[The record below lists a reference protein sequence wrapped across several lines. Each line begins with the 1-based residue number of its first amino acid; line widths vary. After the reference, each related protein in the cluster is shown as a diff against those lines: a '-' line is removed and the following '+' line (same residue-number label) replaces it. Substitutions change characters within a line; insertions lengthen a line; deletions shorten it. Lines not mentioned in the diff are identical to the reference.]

1 MRTFQHRFL
10 ASLICAVAFLGCA
23 LAQSTLTPIRDTV
36 TNPDGTLF
44 NGTITITWNG
54 GPPPSGTVSPLS
66 VTARVYNGA
75 LSLLLVP
82 NSNGT
87 NYQAVYNS
95 SNGAVTWT
103 ETWQVPASTTA
114 LTLSQIRST
123 PGSNSGSGSGSGTGS
138 SGNGPTYA
146 TLPIS
151 ISEITGLS
159 SDLDTIN
166 ASLSNLTSTVNGLN
180 STVTNLSSTLTSN
193 SNSITSL
200 NGMVNTLNTQV
211 SNLSNTVATLTS
223 TVNTLSNGQSANSA
237 VFVDSETPSGTAN
250 GVNANFTLT
259 NTPSPSSSLELY
271 RNGILQMPGV
281 DYTLSGNSITFLSHS
296 LPQTNDI
303 LQAFYRLPGSGPS
316 ASFVDGEIPSGAIN
330 GVNLVFTLAN
340 APNPATSLKLY
351 KNGVLLQQNTDY
363 TLSGSTITFAS
374 PNIAPL
380 SGDLLTAFYR
390 H

>member
-1 MRTFQHRFL
+1 MRTFQHRFF

-23 LAQSTLTPIRDTV
+23 LAQSALTPIRDTV

-87 NYQAVYNS
+87 YYQAVYNS

-114 LTLSQIRST
+114 LTLSQIRTT

-138 SGNGPTYA
+138 SGSGPTYA

-166 ASLSNLTSTVNGLN
+166 ASLSSLTSTVNGLN

-200 NGMVNTLNTQV
+200 TGMVNTLNAQV

-250 GVNANFTLT
+250 GVNATFTLA

-271 RNGILQMPGV
+271 RNGILQMPGI

-296 LPQTNDI
+296 LPQANDI

-340 APNPATSLKLY
+340 APNPASSLKLY

-390 H
+390 Y

>member
-10 ASLICAVAFLGCA
+10 ASLVCAVAFLGCA
-23 LAQSTLTPIRDTV
+23 LAQSALTPIRDTV

-54 GPPPSGTVSPLS
+54 APPPSGTVSPLS

-82 NSNGT
+82 NSNGAT
-87 NYQAVYNS
+87 YQAVYNS
-95 SNGAVTWT
+95 SDGTVTWT

-114 LTLSQIRST
+114 LTLSQIRTT
-123 PGSNSGSGSGSGTGS
+123 PGSNSGSGSGSS
-138 SGNGPTYA
+138 SSGPTYA

-166 ASLSNLTSTVNGLN
+166 ASLSSLTSTVNSLN
-180 STVTNLSSTLTSN
+180 STVTNLSSTVTSN

-200 NGMVNTLNTQV
+200 NSTVNTLNTQV

-237 VFVDSETPSGTAN
+237 VFVDGETPSGTAN
-250 GVNANFTLT
+250 GVNASFTLA
-259 NTPSPSSSLELY
+259 NAPSPSSSLELY

-296 LPQTNDI
+296 LPQPNDI

-316 ASFVDGEIPSGAIN
+316 ASFVDGEIPSGAID

-340 APNPATSLKLY
+340 APNPASSLKLY

-374 PNIAPL
+374 PSIAPL

>member
-10 ASLICAVAFLGCA
+10 ASLVCAVAFLGCA
-23 LAQSTLTPIRDTV
+23 LAQSALTPIRDTV

-75 LSLLLVP
+75 LS
-82 NSNGT
+82 
-87 NYQAVYNS
+87 
-95 SNGAVTWT
+95 WT

-114 LTLSQIRST
+114 LTLSQIRTT

-138 SGNGPTYA
+138 SGSGPTYA

-166 ASLSNLTSTVNGLN
+166 ASLSSLTSTVNSLN
-180 STVTNLSSTLTSN
+180 STVTNLSSTVTSN

-200 NGMVNTLNTQV
+200 NSTVNTLNTQV

-223 TVNTLSNGQSANSA
+223 TV
-237 VFVDSETPSGTAN
+237 
-250 GVNANFTLT
+250 
-259 NTPSPSSSLELY
+259 
-271 RNGILQMPGV
+271 
-281 DYTLSGNSITFLSHS
+281 
-296 LPQTNDI
+296 
-303 LQAFYRLPGSGPS
+303 
-316 ASFVDGEIPSGAIN
+316 
-330 GVNLVFTLAN
+330 
-340 APNPATSLKLY
+340 
-351 KNGVLLQQNTDY
+351 
-363 TLSGSTITFAS
+363 
-374 PNIAPL
+374 
-380 SGDLLTAFYR
+380 
-390 H
+390 